1 MATSRAKKISAIIDS
16 EQELEIIITE
26 LSEEVVGRQDISVQ
40 GSPGELDEQYGTPFP
55 DPDILQHSAH
65 PPKKE
70 PFMMDDFGWVLG
82 FSLGIPIFIFVA
94 IGIFLLGDFRSLKD
108 NLFYGGIGIIVGAI
122 IGSILAGFLKL
133 YRNMIIK
140 KQEKKGGF
148 VLWVNATSQEQMSKI
163 IHILEKHHAKQI
175 TLD

>member
-1 MATSRAKKISAIIDS
+1 MATSKKISAII
-16 EQELEIIITE
+16 ENEKELEIIITE
-26 LSEEVVGRQDISVQ
+26 LAEKSVGRQDISVQ
-40 GSPGELDEQYGTPFP
+40 GTPGELDEQYGTPFL
-55 DPDILQHSAH
+55 DPDILQHSAN

-70 PFMMDDFGWVLG
+70 PFLMDDFGWVLG

-94 IGIFLLGDFRSLKD
+94 IGIFLLGDFRSLQD
-108 NLFYGGIGIIVGAI
+108 NLFYGAMGIIVGAI

-148 VLWVNATSQEQMSKI
+148 VLWVNATSQEQISNI

-175 TLD
+175 TLG